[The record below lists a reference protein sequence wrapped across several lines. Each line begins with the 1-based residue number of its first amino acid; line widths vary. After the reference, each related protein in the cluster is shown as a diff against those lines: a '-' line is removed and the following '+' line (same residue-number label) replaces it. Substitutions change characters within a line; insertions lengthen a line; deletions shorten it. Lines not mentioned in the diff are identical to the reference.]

1 MIEVKHLE
9 KGFQKKQVLKDVKFN
24 IPSGECTALIGK
36 NGAGKSTLTDILI
49 GDLERNRGTIRDSPH
64 LLDKEHLGILFQ
76 TSQFPKV
83 MKVKELYHLYAK
95 IVKNPFSLKQFQ
107 DITHFTKKQLNQ
119 FANQLSG
126 GQQRILAFAL
136 AIIGRP
142 KLLIMDEPTSA
153 MDVEMRSHFWNVIER
168 LKQQGTTIFYTSHYI
183 EEVERMA
190 DRIIVLDKGVITIE
204 TTPQDLK
211 QTQHYSVISV
221 PKSWAKHIIQLQSVK
236 SIQQDKL
243 LHITT
248 DNVETTL
255 KELMTHHINLNEIEI
270 TKASLLETIFYED
283 KEREDV

>member
-24 IPSGECTALIGK
+24 ILSGECTALIGK

-107 DITHFTKKQLNQ
+107 EITLFTEKQLNQ
-119 FANQLSG
+119 FAKQLSG

>member
-1 MIEVKHLE
+1 
-9 KGFQKKQVLKDVKFN
+9 
-24 IPSGECTALIGK
+24 
-36 NGAGKSTLTDILI
+36 
-49 GDLERNRGTIRDSPH
+49 
-64 LLDKEHLGILFQ
+64 
-76 TSQFPKV
+76 
-83 MKVKELYHLYAK
+83 
-95 IVKNPFSLKQFQ
+95 
-107 DITHFTKKQLNQ
+107 
-119 FANQLSG
+119 
-126 GQQRILAFAL
+126 
-136 AIIGRP
+136 
-142 KLLIMDEPTSA
+142 
-153 MDVEMRSHFWNVIER
+153 MRSHFWNVIER

>member
-9 KGFQKKQVLKDVKFN
+9 KVFQKKQVLKDVNFD
-24 IPSGECTALIGK
+24 ITSGECTALIGK
-36 NGAGKSTLTDILI
+36 NGAGKSTLIDILI
-49 GDLERNRGTIRDSPH
+49 GDLERNRGTIRDPQH

-76 TSQFPKV
+76 SSQFPKV

-211 QTQHYSVISV
+211 QTQRYSVISV
-221 PKSWAKHIIQLQSVK
+221 PKSWAKHITQLQSVK

-255 KELMTHHINLNEIEI
+255 KELAGYGVDFNDIEI
-270 TKASLLETIFYED
+270 TKSSLLETIFNED
-283 KEREDV
+283 KEEEYV

>member
-9 KGFQKKQVLKDVKFN
+9 KVFQKKQVLKDVNFN

-36 NGAGKSTLTDILI
+36 NGAGKSTLIDILI
-49 GDLERNRGTIRDSPH
+49 GDLERNRGTIRDPQH
-64 LLDKEHLGILFQ
+64 LLEKEHLGILFQ

-95 IVKNPFSLKQFQ
+95 IVKNPCSLKQFQ
-107 DITHFTKKQLNQ
+107 EITLFTEKQLNQ

-211 QTQHYSVISV
+211 QTQHNSVISV
-221 PKSWAKHIIQLQSVK
+221 PKSWAKHI
-236 SIQQDKL
+236 
-243 LHITT
+243 T
-248 DNVETTL
+248 
-255 KELMTHHINLNEIEI
+255 
-270 TKASLLETIFYED
+270 
-283 KEREDV
+283 

>member
-107 DITHFTKKQLNQ
+107 EITLFTEKQLNQ

>member
-107 DITHFTKKQLNQ
+107 EITLFTEKQLNQ
-119 FANQLSG
+119 FAKQLSG

-243 LHITT
+243 LRITT

>member
-107 DITHFTKKQLNQ
+107 EITLFTEKQLNQ
-119 FANQLSG
+119 FAKQLSG

-221 PKSWAKHIIQLQSVK
+221 PKSWAKHITQLQSVK

-248 DNVETTL
+248 DNVATTL
-255 KELMTHHINLNEIEI
+255 KELAGYGVDFNDIEI
-270 TKASLLETIFYED
+270 TKSSLLETIFNED
-283 KEREDV
+283 KEEEYV

>member
-83 MKVKELYHLYAK
+83 MKVKELYHLHAK

-107 DITHFTKKQLNQ
+107 EITLFTEKQLNQ
-119 FANQLSG
+119 FAKQLSG